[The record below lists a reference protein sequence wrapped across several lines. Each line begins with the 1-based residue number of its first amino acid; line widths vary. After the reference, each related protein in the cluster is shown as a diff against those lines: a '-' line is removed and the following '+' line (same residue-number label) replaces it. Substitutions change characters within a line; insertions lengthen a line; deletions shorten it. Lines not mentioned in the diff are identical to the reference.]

1 MTGRGRTVTHQ
12 IVIIGAGYAGLMAAN
27 RLARR
32 LSPGRARVTLVSDAE
47 TFVERVRLHQVAA
60 GQAVPEAAVPDVLR
74 GARFVRGR
82 VTGIAPDRRELRL
95 GSTTMAYDT
104 LVYAAG
110 SVADLEGA
118 AGHAFTVAGAE
129 DAGRLRDRVARI
141 GAGGTLAVVGA
152 GATGIELATELAEC
166 HPALRVRLLASEE
179 PGVQWSPRARA
190 HLRRV
195 FDRLGVEVVTG
206 AKVVEVD
213 ASGARLADGRH
224 VTADAVAWTTGFRVT
239 TLAREAGLAVDG
251 HGRVLVDETSR
262 SISHPDVYAIGDAAA
277 VRGPGGRE
285 LRMACATA
293 LPVGRNAADAIVA
306 RLGGREPSPLRFRYV
321 VHCVSLGRRDG
332 LIQFVHADDR
342 PHAMALTGRPAA
354 LVKELVVRGATWMAR
369 RGVIPQMPGATR
381 SSTRSEPS
389 AATSANAPEANARR

>member
-12 IVIIGAGYAGLMAAN
+12 IVIVGAGYAGLMAAN

-32 LSPGRARVTLVSDAE
+32 LSPGRARVTLVSDAA
-47 TFVERVRLHQVAA
+47 TVVERVRLHQVAA

-118 AGHAFTVAGAE
+118 AGHAFTVAGPG
-129 DAGRLRDRVARI
+129 DAGRLRDRVARM

-152 GATGIELATELAEC
+152 GATGIELATELAES
-166 HPALRVRLLASEE
+166 HPALRVRLLANEE
-179 PGVQWSPRARA
+179 PGARWSPRARA

-224 VTADAVAWTTGFRVT
+224 VPCDAAVWTTGFRVT

-251 HGRVLVDETSR
+251 HGRVLVDETAR

-277 VRGPGGRE
+277 VRGPGGPE

-293 LPVGRNAADAIVA
+293 LSVARHAADAIVA
-306 RLGGREPSPLRFRYV
+306 RLGGREPGPLRFRYLAQ
-321 VHCVSLGRRDG
+321 CVSLGRRDG

-342 PHAMALTGRPAA
+342 PHATALTGRPAA
-354 LVKELVVRGATWMAR
+354 LVKELVVRGAARMAR
-369 RGVIPQMPGATR
+369 LGMIPQMPGATR

-389 AATSANAPEANARR
+389 AATSANAPEASARR